1 MILEE
6 RHVRLF
12 SSLRRCFRSTIS
24 IVFPI
29 NINSVSDLQSPIVGV
44 KKKKRD
50 RIKLVELVETILT

>member
-6 RHVRLF
+6 RRVGLF
-12 SSLRRCFRSTIS
+12 SSLIRCFRSTIS

-44 KKKKRD
+44 KKKKRE